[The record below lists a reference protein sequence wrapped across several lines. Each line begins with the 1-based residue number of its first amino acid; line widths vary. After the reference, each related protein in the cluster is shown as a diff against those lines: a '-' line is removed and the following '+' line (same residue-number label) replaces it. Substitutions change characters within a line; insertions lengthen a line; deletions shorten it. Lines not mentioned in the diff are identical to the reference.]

1 MRVRFR
7 GRQGGR
13 RVDLVLGLLLLAGV
27 LTGLT
32 ANTIGVN
39 WPLDLIQL
47 HAAAALAI
55 LLISPWKY
63 VVIRRGLRR
72 TRRGRPIK
80 TLSLTLAAFVLI
92 TIASGLIH
100 STGHLEHVG
109 PLTLMQIHVGAAV
122 GALGAVVAHFLTHAV
137 RPRRADADRRAL
149 LGLAVL
155 GAGAAAATAAWDN
168 GPATDRRF
176 TGSVPKSR
184 LIATSWINDGVQR
197 IDPGA
202 WSMRVGDATLDLGAV
217 LALPHERFTAV
228 LDCTS
233 GWYSHQEW
241 DGVRLSV
248 LLAAA
253 GVAPDGWRSLEIRS
267 VTGFARWFGASTLD
281 DVWLATAVGG
291 RTLPYGNG
299 YPARIVAPG
308 RRGFWWVK
316 WVSEIQPSQR
326 PPWAQSFFPLS

>member
-1 MRVRFR
+1 MPVRFR

-63 VVIRRGLRR
+63 VVVRRGLRR

-100 STGHLEHVG
+100 STGHLEYVG
-109 PLTLMQIHVGAAV
+109 PLSLMQIHVGAAV

-137 RPRRADADRRAL
+137 RPRRTDADRRAL

-168 GPATDRRF
+168 GPATERRF
-176 TGSVPKSR
+176 TGSIPKTR
-184 LIATSWINDGVQR
+184 LIATPGSTTAPSASIPPAGRCGSATPPSTWALCWRCRTSGSPRSWTAPAAGTAVRSGTACDSAFCWPPPGCR
-197 IDPGA
+197 RTAGGA
-202 WSMRVGDATLDLGAV
+202 W
-217 LALPHERFTAV
+217 
-228 LDCTS
+228 
-233 GWYSHQEW
+233 
-241 DGVRLSV
+241 
-248 LLAAA
+248 
-253 GVAPDGWRSLEIRS
+253 RS
-267 VTGFARWFGASTLD
+267 AR
-281 DVWLATAVGG
+281 
-291 RTLPYGNG
+291 
-299 YPARIVAPG
+299 
-308 RRGFWWVK
+308 
-316 WVSEIQPSQR
+316 
-326 PPWAQSFFPLS
+326 